1 MGGGCPADRVT
12 QLRARRNLKVIVVG
26 SQVGN
31 NSKNK
36 SIKLYH
42 VERNPVIE
50 YQAEHQRLKSAVV
63 EAARIWYRETK
74 ADLITGDNPDLNE
87 LLDYERPLFEA
98 VRVLVEVEEHEKG
111 TQATQ

>member
-1 MGGGCPADRVT
+1 MNKRV
-12 QLRARRNLKVIVVG
+12 K
-26 SQVGN
+26 SQ
-31 NSKNK
+31 
-36 SIKLYH
+36 H
-42 VERNPVIE
+42 VECDPAAGYRRYPDITARFTALE
-50 YQAEHQRLKSAVV
+50 LQAEHQRLKSAVV

-74 ADLITGDNPDLNE
+74 ADLITNPDLNE

>member
-1 MGGGCPADRVT
+1 LTPCDADHYT
-12 QLRARRNLKVIVVG
+12 TE
-26 SQVGN
+26 
-31 NSKNK
+31 
-36 SIKLYH
+36 
-42 VERNPVIE
+42 ER
-50 YQAEHQRLKSAVV
+50 AVV

-74 ADLITGDNPDLNE
+74 ADLIASDNPDLNE